1 MVRARDWTVLAD
13 EHLGLFI
20 RMTSSRGAGGVSR
33 TGNPDEKDI
42 SSIGTGPLSMQRPS
56 EPPLDA
62 GSDIGPVYLTFKSAV
77 PAPNLAQSSA
87 AGPPPAGP
95 NLSGYIDPTLY
106 PARKKNLMLV
116 LSCVATF
123 LTAYS
128 AGAYS
133 PAVSLLK
140 DALHAPSTAAVEGG
154 VSTFCLGFASAPMV
168 LAPLS
173 EINGRY
179 PVFVAAGILFVIFQA
194 VCGAVTSLAG
204 MLVARFFVGVGGS
217 VFSTM
222 VGGVIADLWH
232 KEERN
237 TPMALYSGFVM
248 AGTGAGP
255 LIGAA
260 ISQRLGGKGGSG
272 AAAAWRWVFWHQ
284 AIAAAVLMVALT
296 LFFKETRASV
306 LLSRKAKALNRWYEQ
321 LEQAGYYGVW
331 IEDEQPT
338 PPRPGASDQS
348 LSDGTTQVGG
358 GADEEKGQTPL
369 ASRRASSVAGLRLQR
384 IRWLVKEDE
393 ERSSLTKM
401 ISVSL
406 YRPFHLLF
414 TEPVVFSF
422 SLWVA
427 FAWGVLYLTFSS
439 VPLVFSLEHGWD
451 IEKSGCIFATIII
464 GGFLGTAVGIWQEYV
479 LHHTRWQPTPENEAD
494 NSRFWSLLRRRF
506 PVFVPEARLYCTCVS
521 AILLPAGLFI
531 FGFTSK
537 PDIHW
542 IAPAIGICLATMG
555 IYSVYLATFNYLA
568 DTYHKY
574 ASSALAA
581 QSFCR
586 NILGGVFP
594 LVTGFM
600 FTNLGAGRASA
611 ILGGIAVGLTAVPW
625 VLVFFGP
632 RIRARSP
639 FASELMK
646 V

>member
-1 MVRARDWTVLAD
+1 M
-13 EHLGLFI
+13 
-20 RMTSSRGAGGVSR
+20 SRR
-33 TGNPDEKDI
+33 GNPDEKDV
-42 SSIGTGPLSMQRPS
+42 SSIGTGPLSLKMPS

-62 GSDIGPVYLTFKSAV
+62 GSDIRYVYLTFKSTV

-87 AGPPPAGP
+87 SGPPPAGP
-95 NLSGYIDPTLY
+95 KLSSYIDPTLY
-106 PARKKNLMLV
+106 PARRKYVMLA
-116 LSCVATF
+116 LSCSATF

-128 AGAYS
+128 AGCYS
-133 PAVSLLK
+133 PAVSLMK
-140 DALHAPSTAAVEGG
+140 DALHAPSTLAVEGG

-168 LAPLS
+168 LAPFS

-179 PVFVAAGILFVIFQA
+179 PVFVVSGILFVIFQA
-194 VCGAVTSLAG
+194 LCGVVTNLVG
-204 MLVARFFVGVGGS
+204 MLFVRFFVGVGGS

-237 TPMALYSGFVM
+237 TPMALYSGFVLV
-248 AGTGAGP
+248 GTGAGP
-255 LIGAA
+255 LIGSVIA
-260 ISQRLGGKGGSG
+260 QRLGGKAGSG
-272 AAAAWRWVFWHQ
+272 AAAPWRWVFWHQ
-284 AIAAAVLMVALT
+284 AIAAAVLMLALT

-306 LLSRKAKALNRWYEQ
+306 LLSRKAKALNQWYEK
-321 LEQAGYYGVW
+321 LEQAGCYGVW
-331 IEDEQPT
+331 LEEEQPA
-338 PPRPGASDQS
+338 PPARPGASNQS

-358 GADEEKGQTPL
+358 ACLDEEKGQTPL
-369 ASRRASSVAGLRLQR
+369 ASRRPSSVTGLRLQR
-384 IRWLVKEDE
+384 IRWVVKEDE
-393 ERSSLTKM
+393 ERATLAKM
-401 ISVSL
+401 ITVSL

-422 SLWVA
+422 SIWIA

-451 IEKSGCIFATIII
+451 IEQSGRIFAAIIV
-464 GGFLGTAVGIWQEYV
+464 GGILGTAVGIWQEYM

-506 PVFVPEARLYCTCVS
+506 PVSAPEARLYCTCVT

-537 PDIHW
+537 RDIHW
-542 IAPAIGICLATMG
+542 IAPAIGIVLATMG

-594 LVTGFM
+594 LVTGYL
-600 FTNLGAGRASA
+600 FTNLGASRAA
-611 ILGGIAVGLTAVPW
+611 ALLGGIAIGLTAVPW

-646 V
+646 A